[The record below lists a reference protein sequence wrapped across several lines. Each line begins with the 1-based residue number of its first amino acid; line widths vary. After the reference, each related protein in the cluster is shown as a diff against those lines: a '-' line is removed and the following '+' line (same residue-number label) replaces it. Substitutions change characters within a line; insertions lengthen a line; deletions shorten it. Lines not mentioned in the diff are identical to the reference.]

1 MAAICCLSIGVTCV
15 AVILGVVFGYASVWG
30 WREIGEHYAGFICF
44 ALVLGSLTSF
54 PVMTIG
60 LVVSERRAFPAVVFG
75 SLAAGIMCGLV
86 CRWICWAF
94 VHIT

>member
-15 AVILGVVFGYASVWG
+15 GVILGVAFGYASVWG
-30 WREIGEHYAGFICF
+30 WREIEEHYAGFICF
-44 ALVLGSLTSF
+44 GLILGSLTSL

-60 LVVSERRAFPAVVFG
+60 LVVSERRAFPAILLG
-75 SLAAGIMCGLV
+75 SLAAGMICGLV
-86 CRWICWAF
+86 CRLICRSL